1 MHLLKGEPMNMRRPL
16 GFSLLEMMI
25 VVLIGAILAV
35 LALPSFR
42 TYFASNA
49 LTSASNGALVAFN
62 VAREEAIK
70 RDTYVRVD
78 PVSCNGVASWANGG
92 FVWVPVNP
100 TTDTPPAAPNT
111 AGNPL
116 PIISGAP
123 TASAGACGSS
133 SNKVIATPSVAAMT
147 VCYTGAGRVNLNTS
161 GAACSTSSGTANT
174 ALDSGTTAYSI
185 KFCDSTLVVR
195 KGPTMNLSLSG
206 RVSIQPNIA
215 YTTCP

>member
-1 MHLLKGEPMNMRRPL
+1 MNMRRPR

-25 VVLIGAILAV
+25 VVTIGAILAV

-42 TYFASNA
+42 TYLASNA
-49 LTSASNGALVAFN
+49 LTSSANGALVAFN
-62 VAREEAIK
+62 VARQEAIK

-100 TTDTPPAAPNT
+100 ITDTPPVAPNT
-111 AGNPL
+111 AGSPL

-123 TASAGACGSS
+123 TAAAGACGSS
-133 SNKVIATPSVAAMT
+133 GNNVIATPSVASMT
-147 VCYTGAGRVNLNTS
+147 VCYTGAGRVNLNAV
-161 GAACSTSSGTANT
+161 GAACTTSIGTANT
-174 ALDSGTTAYSI
+174 ALDNGTTALSV
-185 KFCDSTLVVR
+185 KFCDKTLVVT

-206 RVSIQPNIA
+206 RVSIQPNVA
-215 YTTCP
+215 YTACP